1 MIHPHFN
8 LQFVE
13 FLAGHR
19 TPVFTHLFSFAGAFG
34 SAPFYALLT
43 IFLYVTWDKH
53 HAIRLSA
60 LAATV
65 DRPRQESIHAPPWV
79 DSGSAPGIGG
89 RPAKAGNRRHFAH

>member
-8 LQFVE
+8 PQFVE

-60 LAATV
+60 RSLRA
-65 DRPRQESIHAPPWV
+65 
-79 DSGSAPGIGG
+79 
-89 RPAKAGNRRHFAH
+89 RRRR